1 MTLALRF
8 AVCIHVG
15 RTSLLKAM
23 GGAGKGGGG
32 RREGKG
38 KSGKSW
44 IELACD
50 RFESRGRLE
59 PGSGKGAVPQDT
71 RAAVA
76 ARAKALS
83 SPAPAARGG
92 VFAPPPED
100 APDEDETVEPVAAVG
115 VQAVHQAAL
124 ETHRMSS
131 GRRASGF
138 EPQRN
143 TFYVCGRPV
152 QVFRV

>member
-1 MTLALRF
+1 M
-8 AVCIHVG
+8 HVEY
-15 RTSLLKAM
+15 TSLRKAM
-23 GGAGKGGGG
+23 GGHGKGSGSQ
-32 RREGKG
+32 RAGKG

-44 IELACD
+44 IEAASE
-50 RFESRGRLE
+50 RFESRGMLD
-59 PGSGKGAVPQDT
+59 PGSGKGKVPEST

-83 SPAPAARGG
+83 TPTPTSSG

-100 APDEDETVEPVAAVG
+100 NANADDAAEPVAAVG
-115 VQAVHQAAL
+115 VREIHQAAL
-124 ETHRMSS
+124 ETHRMST

-143 TFYVCGRPV
+143 TFYVLGRPV
-152 QVFRV
+152 QVLA